1 MKQIDYDS
9 LSETVG
15 IYFTK
20 REIELLTDV
29 LKKADLE
36 EPEINRLYQEFKN
49 VSFELRDFSA

>member
-36 EPEINRLYQEFKN
+36 EPEINRLFQEFQN